1 MDILVIDDDPII
13 RKIFTEVLEKEKH
26 NVVTAENGIIGYE
39 YFKKKKIDIC
49 FLDLWM
55 PKIGGMEVL
64 QNIKKN
70 YPDVEVIMISGQAK
84 IDVAVKAT
92 KLGAF
97 DFIEKPLSIYNIISI
112 IKSIEIKRKEKKTKI
127 DRELSQDDILIGES
141 QPIKA
146 LKKLINNAAKS
157 DARILITGENGT
169 GKEIIAREIHL
180 KSLRAAKPF
189 IGVNCAAIPE
199 NLIESELFGHV
210 KGSFTGATSDRI
222 GKFELA
228 NIGTLFLDEIAD
240 MSLATQSKVL
250 RVLQEMRVTK
260 IGSVDSIDID
270 VRIIAAS
277 NKNIKDEIK
286 NERFREDLYYR
297 LNVIPFYVPALRERK
312 EDIELFLNYFM
323 KRISKQYKIEEKSI
337 SNEAIEYIKNYSWP
351 GNVRQLR
358 NIIERLIIIVPRT
371 NITLEDVKKH
381 LDEEYTEIFDT
392 DIESKYEN
400 YKLSIAVDA
409 FEKDFIEKKLSENDF
424 NISKTA
430 KALGIYSSNMY
441 SKINKLGINIAK
453 FKKRYYNKDIN
464 KK

>member
-1 MDILVIDDDPII
+1 MNILIIDDDII
-13 RKIFTEVLEKEKH
+13 IQKIFTEILEKEKH
-26 NVVTAENGIIGYE
+26 KVFAAEDGIKGYE
-39 YFKKKKIDIC
+39 YFNKEKIDIC

-55 PKIGGMEVL
+55 PKIGGIEVL
-64 QNIKKN
+64 KKIKKE
-70 YPDVEVIMISGQAK
+70 YPNVEVIMISGQAK
-84 IDVAVKAT
+84 IDIAVKAT
-92 KLGAF
+92 KLGAY

-112 IKSIEIKRKEKKTKI
+112 IKSIEIKKKEKKETI
-127 DRELSQDDILIGES
+127 NRELSQDDVLIGES

-146 LKKLINNAAKS
+146 VKKLIENAAKS

-180 KSLRAAKPF
+180 KSLRAVKPF

-228 NIGTLFLDEIAD
+228 NTGTLFLDEIAD

-260 IGSVDSIDID
+260 IGSVDSNDID

-277 NKNIKDEIK
+277 NKDIK
-286 NERFREDLYYR
+286 NEIKDSRFREDLYYR

-312 EDIELFLNYFM
+312 EDIELFINYFM
-323 KRISKQYKIEEKSI
+323 TAISKQYNIKEKSI
-337 SNEAIEYIKNYSWP
+337 SKDAVNYMINYSWP

-358 NIIERLIIIVPRT
+358 NIIERLIIIVPRKD
-371 NITLEDVKKH
+371 ITLEDVKKH
-381 LDEEYTEIFDT
+381 LDEEYTENSIT
-392 DIESKYEN
+392 DVESKYEK
-400 YKLSIAVDA
+400 YKLNIAVDE
-409 FEKDFIEKKLSENDF
+409 FEKDFIEKKLIENNF
-424 NISKTA
+424 NISKTS
-430 KALGIYSSNMY
+430 KALGIYSSNLY
-441 SKINKLGINIAK
+441 SKINKLGINVEKI
-453 FKKRYYNKDIN
+453 KKLYYNK
-464 KK
+464 KS